1 MIRAHKT
8 EGIILRRRN
17 LGEADRILTV
27 LTRNKGKIQIK
38 APGVRKITSRR
49 SPHIELLNFSELT
62 LYTARVSSNFL
73 PTLTEAR
80 TIEDFS
86 LIKDDLGKIGYAYYI
101 CELTSG
107 LCPER
112 EENGE
117 IFFLLKATLHKLCD
131 SLDLKKV
138 VKDFER
144 EILSNLGFWSESN
157 LLRTRDSEEVME
169 RILERKLKTSRLL
182 PLFIS

>member
-1 MIRAHKT
+1 MKTHKT
-8 EGIILRRRN
+8 EGIVLKRRN

-27 LTRNKGKIQIK
+27 FTKNNGKIQVK

-62 LYTARVSSNFL
+62 IYTARISSNFL

-157 LLRTRDSEEVME
+157 LLRTHDSGEVME